1 MCSLSRRDSDIARQT
16 KNRVKV
22 SLRMK
27 AKVQKLISSSGLAQ
41 GGLAFF
47 VATAL
52 ANLSNFVF
60 HVIVSRLLGP
70 STYGALGAILN
81 TLLVLSVPLGALQ
94 AVVTK
99 AESAHLHSDGHGIG
113 LRSALSRAVLAG
125 AVGTGLLVVL
135 SPFVDSYLHFQSSV
149 PMMLLAIW
157 VLPAV
162 VGAVLQ
168 GVLMGRLRFSVVAIA
183 TVVGGIVGRL
193 TLGVLLIELGF
204 GLDGAVVASV
214 LSQLILTGILL
225 VPLMPEVVHSKVK
238 ELGIGFRSGVH
249 SILALGGYWVLA
261 TEDTVLARHF
271 LPAKA
276 AGLYASAS
284 TAGRIALFLPAAIG
298 MLAFPRFA
306 RDKGA
311 GHLTR
316 STIRWSFPATALL
329 GLITALILLVVP
341 SLVIE
346 ILFGSSYL
354 GAQNAVRILGI
365 EAAGLGI
372 LALLIYLHLARDSLD
387 SLYAWL
393 GAIIAFVGIELFHG
407 STVSVALVMLVSVA
421 VATGV
426 SLVAAIHA
434 LLRNPLIE
442 DVDFVEKHLFSSPA
456 EAESGVDL
464 SIVVPYYNPGA
475 ALSKHVAGLVEV
487 LEASG
492 LRFEIIAVSDGST
505 DGSPDT
511 LTNLFPDLLKNTK
524 LPKNSG
530 KGQALRVGLMQ
541 GRGKYLGFIDADG
554 DIPAIELL
562 GIIEV
567 IRASDPDVITGSK
580 RHPNSVVYYPKLR
593 RVYSLGYQQLI
604 RTLFHLSVSDTQ
616 TGLKVLRRE
625 VVREVLPLM
634 VEKRFAFDLEFFVVA
649 RHLGYREIVEVPV
662 VIQRRFTST
671 ISMRAVRG
679 MLIDTL
685 GIFYRL
691 KVLRYYDRVLTE
703 NGIERVANP
712 TFGKSS

>member
-1 MCSLSRRDSDIARQT
+1 MNDKLRR
-16 KNRVKV
+16 V
-22 SLRMK
+22 L
-27 AKVQKLISSSGLAQ
+27 SSSGLAQ
-41 GGLAFF
+41 GGLAFL
-47 VATAL
+47 VATAM

-70 STYGALGAILN
+70 SNYGALGALLN

-94 AVVTK
+94 TVVTK
-99 AESAHLHSDGHGIG
+99 AEAAHLHSEGHGIG
-113 LRSALSRAVLAG
+113 LRTALARAVLVG
-125 AVGTGLLVVL
+125 AVGTGMLVVL
-135 SPFVDSYLHFQSSV
+135 SPLVGSYLHFQSSV
-149 PMMLLAIW
+149 PVVLLAIW
-157 VLPAV
+157 VLPAI

-168 GVLMGRLRFSVVAIA
+168 GVLMGRLRFSVVAVA
-183 TVVGGIVGRL
+183 AVVGGIIGRL
-193 TLGVLLIELGF
+193 VFGVLLIELGY

-214 LSQLILTGILL
+214 LSQVVVTCILL

-238 ELGIGFRSGVH
+238 ELGIGLRSGIH

-271 LPAKA
+271 LPAKE

-284 TAGRIALFLPAAIG
+284 TAGRIALLLPTAIG

-311 GHLTR
+311 GRLTR
-316 STIRWSFPATALL
+316 STIRWSFPATTVL
-329 GLITALILLVVP
+329 GFISAAILLIVP
-341 SLVIE
+341 SLVIGV
-346 ILFGSSYL
+346 LFGNSYQ
-354 GAQNAVRILGI
+354 GAQSAVRILGV

-372 LALLIYLHLARDSLD
+372 LALLTYLHLARDSLD
-387 SLYAWL
+387 SLYPWL
-393 GAIIAFVGIELFHG
+393 GAAVAFVGIELFHG
-407 STVSVALVMLVSVA
+407 SAVSVAFVMLVA
-421 VATGV
+421 VALATGISV
-426 SLVAAIHA
+426 VAAIHA
-434 LLRNPLIE
+434 LLRNPIIE
-442 DVDFVEKHLFSSPA
+442 DVDFVEKHLFSSTA
-456 EAESGVDL
+456 ENQSDVDL

-487 LEASG
+487 LEASE

-511 LTNLFPDLLKNTK
+511 LTNLFPDLLKNTN
-524 LPKNSG
+524 LSENSG

-567 IRASDPDVITGSK
+567 IRASEPDIIIGSK
-580 RHPNSVVYYPKLR
+580 RHPSSVVHYPIVR
-593 RVYSLGYQQLI
+593 RVYSWGYQQLI
-604 RTLFHLSVSDTQ
+604 KTLFHLSVTDTQ
-616 TGLKVLRRE
+616 TGLKVLRRD

-649 RHLGYREIVEVPV
+649 RRLGFREIVEVPV

-671 ISMRAVRG
+671 ISMKAVRG
-679 MLIDTL
+679 MLLDTL

-691 KVLRYYDRVLTE
+691 RVLRYYDRTSDVSE
-703 NGIERVANP
+703 GRVAVADLEIK
-712 TFGKSS
+712 GG

>member
-1 MCSLSRRDSDIARQT
+1 MNDKLRRL
-16 KNRVKV
+16 V
-22 SLRMK
+22 
-27 AKVQKLISSSGLAQ
+27 SSSGLAQ

-47 VATAL
+47 VATAM

-70 STYGALGAILN
+70 STYGALGALLN
-81 TLLVLSVPLGALQ
+81 TLLVLSVPLAALQ

-99 AESAHLHSDGHGIG
+99 AESAHLHSEGHGIG
-113 LRSALSRAVLAG
+113 LRTALYRAVLAG
-125 AVGTGLLVVL
+125 AVGTGMLVVL
-135 SPFVDSYLHFQSSV
+135 SPLVDSYLHFQSSV
-149 PMMLLAIW
+149 PMILLAIW

-168 GVLMGRLRFSVVAIA
+168 GVLMGRLRFSVVAVA
-183 TVVGGIVGRL
+183 TVVGGIFGRL
-193 TLGVLLIELGF
+193 ALGVLLIELGF
-204 GLDGAVVASV
+204 GLDGAVLASV
-214 LSQLILTGILL
+214 ISQLILTGILL
-225 VPLMPEVVHSKVK
+225 VPLMPEVIHSKVK

-261 TEDTVLARHF
+261 SEDTVLARHF
-271 LPAKA
+271 LPAKE

-284 TAGRIALFLPAAIG
+284 TAGRIALFLPGAIG

-311 GHLTR
+311 GHLSR

-329 GLITALILLVVP
+329 GLISAVVLLAVP
-341 SLVIE
+341 SIVIE
-346 ILFGSSYL
+346 VLFGSSYL
-354 GAQNAVRILGI
+354 GAQNAVRILGV

-372 LALLIYLHLARDSLD
+372 LALLIYLHLARDSLA

-393 GAIIAFVGIELFHG
+393 GATIAFVGIELFHS
-407 STVSVALVMLVSVA
+407 STVSLALVMLVSVG

-426 SLVAAIHA
+426 SLVAAINA
-434 LLRNPLIE
+434 LLINPLIE
-442 DVDFVEKHLFSSPA
+442 DVDFVEKHLFSA
-456 EAESGVDL
+456 TTEIESGVDL

-492 LRFEIIAVSDGST
+492 MRFEIIAVSDGST

-567 IRASDPDVITGSK
+567 IRASDLDIITGSK
-580 RHPNSVVYYPKLR
+580 RHPSSVVYYPKLR
-593 RVYSLGYQQLI
+593 RVYSWGYQQLI
-604 RTLFHLSVSDTQ
+604 RTLFHLSVTDTQ
-616 TGLKVLRRE
+616 TGLKVLKRD
-625 VVREVLPLM
+625 VVRQVLPLM

-649 RHLGYREIVEVPV
+649 RRLGYREIVEVPV

-671 ISMRAVRG
+671 ISIKAVRG
-679 MLIDTL
+679 MLVDTL
-685 GIFYRL
+685 GIFYRMN
-691 KVLRYYDRVLTE
+691 VLRYYDRVLGE
-703 NGIERVANP
+703 NGKEQVADSKVDCAAIADAP
-712 TFGKSS
+712 QLPMA

>member
-1 MCSLSRRDSDIARQT
+1 M
-16 KNRVKV
+16 
-22 SLRMK
+22 
-27 AKVQKLISSSGLAQ
+27 
-41 GGLAFF
+41 
-47 VATAL
+47 

-70 STYGALGAILN
+70 SNYGALGALLN

-94 AVVTK
+94 TVVTK
-99 AESAHLHSDGHGIG
+99 AESAHLHNEGHGIG
-113 LRSALSRAVLAG
+113 LRAALSRAVLAG
-125 AVGTGLLVVL
+125 AVGTGMLVVL
-135 SPFVDSYLHFQSSV
+135 SPLVDSYLHFQSSV
-149 PMMLLAIW
+149 PMILLAIW
-157 VLPAV
+157 VLPAI

-168 GVLMGRLRFSVVAIA
+168 GVLMGQLRFSVIAVA
-183 TVVGGIVGRL
+183 TVVGGIIGRL
-193 TLGVLLIELGF
+193 VIGVLLIELGF

-214 LSQLILTGILL
+214 LSQIMVTFILL
-225 VPLMPEVVHSKVK
+225 VPLIREVVHSKAK

-271 LPAKA
+271 LPAKE

-284 TAGRIALFLPAAIG
+284 TAGRIALFLPGAIG

-311 GHLTR
+311 GRITR

-329 GLITALILLVVP
+329 GLISALILLVVP

-346 ILFGSSYL
+346 VLFGNSYL
-354 GAQNAVRILGI
+354 GAQSAARILGV

-372 LALLIYLHLARDSLD
+372 LALLLYLHLARDSLA
-387 SLYAWL
+387 SLYVWL
-393 GAIIAFVGIELFHG
+393 GAIIAFVGIELFHE
-407 STVSVALVMLVSVA
+407 SAVSVALVMLVSVA
-421 VATGV
+421 IATGV
-426 SLVAAIHA
+426 SLLAAIHA
-434 LLRNPLIE
+434 LLRNPLME
-442 DVDFVEKHLFSSPA
+442 EVDFVEKHLFGSTA
-456 EAESGVDL
+456 ENQSDVDL

-475 ALSKHVAGLVEV
+475 ALSKHVSGLVEV

-511 LTNLFPDLLKNTK
+511 LTNLFPDLLKNTN

-567 IRASDPDVITGSK
+567 IRGSDPDIITGSK
-580 RHPNSVVYYPKLR
+580 RHPSSVVYYPKLR
-593 RVYSLGYQQLI
+593 RVYSWGYQQLI
-604 RTLFHLSVSDTQ
+604 RTLFRLSVTDTQ

-625 VVREVLPLM
+625 VVREVLPRM

-649 RHLGYREIVEVPV
+649 KRLGYQEIVEVPV
-662 VIQRRFTST
+662 VIQRRFAST
-671 ISMRAVRG
+671 ISIKAVRG
-679 MLIDTL
+679 MVIDTF

-691 KVLRYYDRVLTE
+691 NVLRYYDRVLME
-703 NGIERVANP
+703 NGNDQVADNNVGSP
-712 TFGKSS
+712 TITDTSQLPTT